1 MIKRKGGSTSLSL
14 FLCSII
20 SLLLSSLFPSVTHF
34 TFFSFHF
41 SLFTFSPLF
50 LCYFFL
56 YHPQE
61 VKQFC
66 AQKEKTLKKRKK
78 EKGKAITKE
87 EQENIQKS
95 LCKRKK

>member
-34 TFFSFHF
+34 TFFSFYF
-41 SLFTFSPLF
+41 SSLYFFTPF

-56 YHPQE
+56 DHPQK

-66 AQKEKTLKKRKK
+66 KKCKKKRERRRKEKELQQKKKK
-78 EKGKAITKE
+78 TEKNPEI
-87 EQENIQKS
+87 
-95 LCKRKK
+95 KK

>member
-34 TFFSFHF
+34 TFFSFYF
-41 SLFTFSPLF
+41 SSLYFFTPF

-56 YHPQE
+56 DHPQK

-66 AQKEKTLKKRKK
+66 KKCKKKRKK
-78 EKGKAITKE
+78 EKGKGITTE
-87 EQENIQKS
+87 EEKD
-95 LCKRKK
+95 RKNPEIKK

>member
-34 TFFSFHF
+34 TFFSFYF
-41 SLFTFSPLF
+41 SSLYFFTPF

-56 YHPQE
+56 DHPQK

-66 AQKEKTLKKRKK
+66 KKCKKKEKEGERKRNYNRRRKRQKKTQKLRSKRKK
-78 EKGKAITKE
+78 
-87 EQENIQKS
+87 
-95 LCKRKK
+95 

>member
-34 TFFSFHF
+34 TFFSFDF
-41 SLFTFSPLF
+41 SSLYFFTPF

-56 YHPQE
+56 DHPQK

-66 AQKEKTLKKRKK
+66 KKCKKKRERRRKEKELQQKKKK
-78 EKGKAITKE
+78 TEKPPEI
-87 EQENIQKS
+87 
-95 LCKRKK
+95 KK

>member
-34 TFFSFHF
+34 TFFSFYF
-41 SLFTFSPLF
+41 SSLYFFTPF

-56 YHPQE
+56 DHPQK

-66 AQKEKTLKKRKK
+66 KKCKKKRKK
-78 EKGKAITKE
+78 EKGKGITTE
-87 EQENIQKS
+87 EEKD
-95 LCKRKK
+95 RKNPRN

>member
-34 TFFSFHF
+34 TFSFYFS
-41 SLFTFSPLF
+41 SLYFFTPF

-56 YHPQE
+56 DHPQK

-66 AQKEKTLKKRKK
+66 KKCKKKRKK
-78 EKGKAITKE
+78 EKGKGITTE
-87 EQENIQKS
+87 EEKD
-95 LCKRKK
+95 RKNPRN

>member
-34 TFFSFHF
+34 TFFSFYF
-41 SLFTFSPLF
+41 SSLYFFTPF

-56 YHPQE
+56 DHPQK

-66 AQKEKTLKKRKK
+66 KKCKKRERRRKEKELQQKKKK
-78 EKGKAITKE
+78 TEKNPEI
-87 EQENIQKS
+87 
-95 LCKRKK
+95 KK

>member
-34 TFFSFHF
+34 TFFSFYF
-41 SLFTFSPLF
+41 SSLYFFTPF

-56 YHPQE
+56 DHPQK

-66 AQKEKTLKKRKK
+66 KKCKKKRKK
-78 EKGKAITKE
+78 EKGKGITTE
-87 EQENIQKS
+87 EEKD
-95 LCKRKK
+95 RKKPRN

>member
-20 SLLLSSLFPSVTHF
+20 SLLFSSLFPSVTHF
-34 TFFSFHF
+34 TFFSFYF
-41 SLFTFSPLF
+41 SSLYFFTPF

-56 YHPQE
+56 DHPQK

-66 AQKEKTLKKRKK
+66 KKCKKKRKK
-78 EKGKAITKE
+78 EKGKGITTE
-87 EQENIQKS
+87 EEKD
-95 LCKRKK
+95 RKNPRN